1 MLKNNI
7 KFYAAV
13 KQIQFFANNQM
24 FQNQIRTIGG
34 IDSIQDF
41 ERFRKTLSHLKQ
53 KGPLAIFQTYGAD
66 AYYYGY
72 YHQMVRYAGQK
83 LTSIPLFP
91 GIEHGIKFDGTV
103 WKYVDNYLSYAAQ
116 GAYRSSHIHQIDS
129 WKPVFVVGPYI
140 HYAQTYYSHEV
151 EKIYKRKLGKTL
163 LVFPSHTN
171 EWDNLSG
178 TDNDF
183 VDIIYEKYSKYFDS
197 ILVCA
202 YWNDVDSPVFEDFS
216 DRGAIIVSAGYRGD
230 PQFICRLKT
239 IISLSDAVVGDDIAT
254 NIGFCLYM
262 KKPFFL
268 EKAVPR
274 YNTPLFLDYF
284 DKFKCAFSSDKLE
297 FETKQIR
304 LQLQLYSRF
313 WGGNESILN
322 SKEMDSV
329 LNLMKKI
336 LHDSKYNAQEFSDTT
351 RDLLKTLQNS
361 AISSDKDQLQYVL
374 LKKALNID
382 NMYKV

>member
-116 GAYRSSHIHQIDS
+116 GA
-129 WKPVFVVGPYI
+129 
-140 HYAQTYYSHEV
+140 
-151 EKIYKRKLGKTL
+151 
-163 LVFPSHTN
+163 
-171 EWDNLSG
+171 
-178 TDNDF
+178 
-183 VDIIYEKYSKYFDS
+183 
-197 ILVCA
+197 
-202 YWNDVDSPVFEDFS
+202 
-216 DRGAIIVSAGYRGD
+216 
-230 PQFICRLKT
+230 
-239 IISLSDAVVGDDIAT
+239 
-254 NIGFCLYM
+254 
-262 KKPFFL
+262 
-268 EKAVPR
+268 
-274 YNTPLFLDYF
+274 
-284 DKFKCAFSSDKLE
+284 
-297 FETKQIR
+297 
-304 LQLQLYSRF
+304 
-313 WGGNESILN
+313 
-322 SKEMDSV
+322 
-329 LNLMKKI
+329 
-336 LHDSKYNAQEFSDTT
+336 
-351 RDLLKTLQNS
+351 
-361 AISSDKDQLQYVL
+361 
-374 LKKALNID
+374 
-382 NMYKV
+382 